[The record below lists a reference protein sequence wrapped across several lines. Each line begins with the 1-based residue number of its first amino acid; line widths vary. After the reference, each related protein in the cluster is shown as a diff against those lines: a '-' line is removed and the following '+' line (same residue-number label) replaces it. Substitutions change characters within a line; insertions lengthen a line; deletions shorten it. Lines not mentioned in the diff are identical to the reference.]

1 MATTRK
7 RRDAPRKGDL
17 REQAI
22 LDTAEALL
30 EREHVEPMT
39 VETIAKGAGISR
51 ASLYFYFGSK
61 QDVLTAL
68 VARTVA
74 VLGEDA
80 RTASVDT
87 GSPPAETARAAVRL
101 TAKMWREHGPVMRAA
116 VELSPTVPEIAR
128 LWNGTVDRYAEAM
141 TAVLERAGVPAG
153 DEPAAL
159 ARALCWM
166 TERVFYHASRTGE
179 PRELDT
185 AAGTCAEIWRRTLT
199 AS

>member
-17 REQAI
+17 RERAI

-80 RTASVDT
+80 RTASVATD
-87 GSPPAETARAAVRL
+87 SAPAETARAAVLL

-141 TAVLERAGVPAG
+141 TTVLRRAGLRG
-153 DEPAAL
+153 DEEPAAL

-166 TERVFYHASRTGE
+166 TERVLYHASRNGD
-179 PRELDT
+179 L
-185 AAGTCAEIWRRTLT
+185 AAAAETCAEIWRRTI
-199 AS
+199 AAG

>member
-51 ASLYFYFGSK
+51 AALYFYL
-61 QDVLTAL
+61 DAL
-68 VARTVA
+68 AAIGERSGRRTVA

-80 RTASVDT
+80 RTASVATD
-87 GSPPAETARAAVRL
+87 SPPAETARAAVLL

-141 TAVLERAGVPAG
+141 TAVLRRAGLRG
-153 DEPAAL
+153 DEPAEL

-166 TERVFYHASRTGE
+166 TERVLYHASRAGD
-179 PRELDT
+179 LD
-185 AAGTCAEIWRRTLT
+185 AAAETCAEIWRRTI
-199 AS
+199 AAG

>member
-1 MATTRK
+1 MATPRK
-7 RRDAPRKGDL
+7 RRAAPRKGDL

-74 VLGEDA
+74 VLGQDA
-80 RTASVDT
+80 ASVGADAA
-87 GSPPAETARAAVRL
+87 PAETARTAVRL
-101 TAKMWREHGPVMRAA
+101 TGQMWRDHGPVMRAA
-116 VELSPTVPEIAR
+116 VDLSPTVPEIAR
-128 LWNGTVDRYAEAM
+128 LWNETVAAYAEVM
-141 TAVLERAGVPAG
+141 TGVLRRAGLPGG
-153 DEPAAL
+153 DEPTGAAAV

-166 TERVFYHASRTGE
+166 TERVFYHASRPPGD
-179 PRELDT
+179 LD
-185 AAGTCAEIWRRTLT
+185 AAAETCAELWRRVL
-199 AS
+199 APG

>member
-22 LDTAEALL
+22 LDTAEVLL
-30 EREHVEPMT
+30 EREHIEPMT

-80 RTASVDT
+80 RTASVATD
-87 GSPPAETARAAVRL
+87 SPPAETARAAVLL

-141 TAVLERAGVPAG
+141 TTVLRRAGLRG

-166 TERVFYHASRTGE
+166 TERVLYHASRTGD
-179 PRELDT
+179 LD
-185 AAGTCAEIWRRTLT
+185 AAAETCAEIWRRTI
-199 AS
+199 AAG

>member
-74 VLGEDA
+74 VLDEDA
-80 RTASVDT
+80 RTASVATD
-87 GSPPAETARAAVRL
+87 SAPAETARAAVLL

-141 TAVLERAGVPAG
+141 TTVLRRAGLRG

-166 TERVFYHASRTGE
+166 TERVLYHASRTGD
-179 PRELDT
+179 L
-185 AAGTCAEIWRRTLT
+185 AAAAETCAEIWRRTIT
-199 AS
+199 AA